1 MKGRRLCALSAL
13 ALVVACQDQK
23 VPTALSGR
31 SAPGNPSAVISDGA
45 HGGNPDFFFLPPMVS
60 NPANI
65 PPPTNYEPG
74 KFNATLAPSL
84 SVDICQLQDAPVDAQ
99 GLPVAATPCVAGL
112 PKKRFP
118 AGTVQLQA
126 GTPDGFYQVIW
137 HTQESDLDVT
147 KYYRIKVNVLGS
159 SMSFGAADIDPVA
172 NMKEFRNVRTGEVI
186 PLNDDATLP
195 INFRIENA
203 GGPTLCDGVALCT
216 SVVVTNVNQQVVQVQ
231 GNAGP
236 IAGAVFP
243 DGWLPPPPGPQ
254 SVIVTI
260 KNFNTGTNDVF
271 AGTQATPCHAGLTL
285 QQFNGCFTFT
295 TTPHLDGLAPG
306 GHQFMREVTV
316 VTCYVLHDNTSDPRE
331 RWVQQW
337 SSGQFEAPHPLK
349 SVGDGLV
356 LTAQDQHNCGSNFE
370 TGELVSNATGSSA
383 LTRFASNGWRALKG
397 AIGGF
402 LGVKTAYAV
411 DLGLGGSTLD
421 FSNIGPA
428 LTAQMA
434 TIQNSPTNLG
444 VQPPGGGLILAA
456 RIVGTVF
463 HREPLPTTGI
473 GTIQP
478 TLPLPQTTFGL
489 PMTFTVETANG
500 GTLLPYLATPLA
512 ATPTLVTEL
521 TNPSAM
527 NPDDTA
533 STAWAAVTW
542 TLPFTPGTYKIKAKS
557 TQAKDSVI
565 FTATVSAGLPNPILS
580 FTGSEFYSVNDV
592 NFVRYNLAVT
602 NYQAYPASM
611 FAAAPDLPPCGLNT
625 SASRTWINI
634 YDASNDSYIYGFC
647 AFGSPSDLQG
657 IWFAEPVGTPAPD
670 QVYIKMIDRA
680 ANVTYTSN
688 SVHPIPP
695 P

>member
-1 MKGRRLCALSAL
+1 MKRRRLYALAAL

-23 VPTALSGR
+23 VPTALTGR
-31 SAPGNPSAVISDGA
+31 SAPGDPSAMISDGA

-60 NPANI
+60 NPANN
-65 PPPTNYEPG
+65 PSLTNIFEPG

-84 SVDICQLQDAPVDAQ
+84 SVDICQLTAAPVDAN
-99 GLPVAATPCVAGL
+99 GLPVVTDCPLDQFV
-112 PKKRFP
+112 KRF
-118 AGTVQLQA
+118 AVGTVQLQA
-126 GTPDGFYQVIW
+126 GTPEGFYQVIW
-137 HTQESDLDVT
+137 HTQESNLDPS
-147 KYYRIKVNVLGS
+147 KYYRIKVMVQGS
-159 SMSFGAADIDPVA
+159 KTPFAVADIDPVL
-172 NMKEFRNVRTGEVI
+172 NMKEFKNVRTGEVI
-186 PLNDDATLP
+186 PLNDDSTLP
-195 INFRIENA
+195 IKFRIENA

-216 SVVVTNVNQQVVQVQ
+216 SVVVTNVNQVVKVE

-236 IAGAVFP
+236 LAGAVFP

-260 KNFNTGTNDVF
+260 KNFNTGANDVF

-295 TTPHLDGLAPG
+295 TTPKLAGLAPG

-316 VTCYVLHDNTSDPRE
+316 VNCFVLDQLPLDPRE
-331 RWVQQW
+331 PWVQLW
-337 SSGQFEAPHPLK
+337 SSGPSEPLPHPLK
-349 SVGDGLV
+349 SVSDALV
-356 LTAQDQHNCGSNFE
+356 LIAPDQHNCGTNFDTEVITSN
-370 TGELVSNATGSSA
+370 TAGSST
-383 LTRFASNGWRALKG
+383 LSRLASNGWRALKG

-402 LGVKTAYAV
+402 LDVKTAYAV

-428 LTAQMA
+428 LTAQMD
-434 TIQNSPTNLG
+434 TLTPTNLG
-444 VQPPGGGLILAA
+444 VQPPGGGLVLAA
-456 RIVGTVF
+456 RIVGTVV
-463 HREPLPTTGI
+463 HQGALPSTGI
-473 GTIQP
+473 GSISP
-478 TLPLPQTTFGL
+478 TFGL

-500 GTLLPYLATPLA
+500 GTLLPYQATPIA
-512 ATPTLVTEL
+512 ATSTLVTEM
-521 TNPSAM
+521 TNPNSM
-527 NPDDTA
+527 NEGGAP
-533 STAWAAVTW
+533 STSWAAVTW

-580 FTGSEFYSVNDV
+580 FTGSEFYSVNNV
-592 NFVRYNLAVT
+592 NFVRYNLTVT
-602 NYQAYPASM
+602 NYQAYPAAM
-611 FAAAPDLPPCGLNT
+611 FAAAPNLPPCGLNT

-647 AFGSPSDLQG
+647 ALGSPSDLQG

-670 QVYIKMIDRA
+670 QVYIKMVDRA